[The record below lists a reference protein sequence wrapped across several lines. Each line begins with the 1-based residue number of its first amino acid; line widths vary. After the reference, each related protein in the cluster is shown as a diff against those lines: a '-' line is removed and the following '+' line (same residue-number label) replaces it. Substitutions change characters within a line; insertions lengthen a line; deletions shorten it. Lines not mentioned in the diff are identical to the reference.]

1 MDVPM
6 QNAEAEEDGTS
17 DRNIDLQGSSNSI
30 TIVNSVETVLPD
42 PEAVET
48 P

>member
-1 MDVPM
+1 MTLLILLF
-6 QNAEAEEDGTS
+6 AIK
-17 DRNIDLQGSSNSI
+17 DRNINLQGSSNSR
-30 TIVNSVETVLPD
+30 TIVNSVETVQPD